1 MDIMKRKTRTDFIR
15 AAVTPEEKKTF
26 EKLAQ
31 DRKTT
36 ISEVIRQALYRE
48 LQPQK
53 EQTA

>member
-1 MDIMKRKTRTDFIR
+1 MKRKTRSDFIR

-26 EKLAQ
+26 EKLAL

-48 LQPQK
+48 LQSTQ
-53 EQTA
+53 EVA

>member
-1 MDIMKRKTRTDFIR
+1 MKRKPRTDFLR

-26 EKLAQ
+26 EKLAA

-48 LQPQK
+48 LNSSSQVQ
-53 EQTA
+53 A